1 MLSDDE
7 LLGRLR
13 DLLAGDDPVPA
24 EVVAAARDI
33 HSWPSIDAEI
43 ARLVEDSLLSAAE
56 VRGDA
61 ARLLTYQADAVSLEI
76 EVTESAGRLQILGQ
90 VMPPNAARI
99 RVEQPGDGVDATV
112 GDRGRFTAENLR
124 PGPTRFICTL
134 GEQAPV
140 RTEWTL
146 L

>member
-1 MLSDDE
+1 LLSDDE

-13 DLLAGDDPVPA
+13 VLLAEDDPVPA
-24 EVVAAARDI
+24 EVVSAARDI
-33 HSWPSIDAEI
+33 HSWPRIDAEL
-43 ARLVEDSLLSAAE
+43 ARLVEDSLLSATA

-61 ARLLTYQADAVSLEI
+61 ARLLTFQADAVSLEI
-76 EVTESAGRLQILGQ
+76 EVTEAAGRLQILGQ
-90 VMPPNAARI
+90 VLPPTAAQI
-99 RVEQPGDGVDATV
+99 RVEQPGDGVDVSV
-112 GDRGRFTAENLR
+112 GQLGRFTAENLR

-134 GEQAPV
+134 AEQAPV